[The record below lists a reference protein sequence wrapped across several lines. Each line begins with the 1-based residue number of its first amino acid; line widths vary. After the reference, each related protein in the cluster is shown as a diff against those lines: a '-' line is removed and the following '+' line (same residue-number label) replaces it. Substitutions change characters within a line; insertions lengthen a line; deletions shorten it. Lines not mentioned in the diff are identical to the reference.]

1 MWKKVYDE
9 NGYYPVYTTEEYTED
24 KTEDKATKLWDLA
37 EKVVNSQNPP
47 EGKKKTSKKKKKE
60 SS

>member
-1 MWKKVYDE
+1 MAWKRVYDE
-9 NGYYPVYTTEEYTED
+9 NGYYPVYTTEEVTED
-24 KTEDKATKLWDLA
+24 NNANKAVDAQKTS
-37 EKVVNSQNPP
+37 V

>member
-9 NGYYPVYTTEEYTED
+9 NGYYPVYTTEENLSAED
-24 KTEDKATKLWDLA
+24 LWNYA
-37 EKVVNSQNPP
+37 EEVVNSQKKTT
-47 EGKKKTSKKKKKE
+47 GKKKTPKKKKE